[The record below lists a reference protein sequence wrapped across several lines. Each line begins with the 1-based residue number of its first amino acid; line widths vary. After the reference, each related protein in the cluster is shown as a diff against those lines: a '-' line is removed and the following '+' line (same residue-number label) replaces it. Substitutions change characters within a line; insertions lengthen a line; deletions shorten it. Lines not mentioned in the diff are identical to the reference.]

1 MSTGLKLL
9 KRKTIKPNETTD
21 YFEKI
26 GTAKLEGSESL
37 AKITKRPEVKLSEL
51 LALIKTNGDQDL
63 ENLIQDKRAVQQ
75 IEIELKYEGYI
86 KRQYEM
92 IEKMLKLEKI
102 KIPLNFN
109 YEEIKQI
116 STEGREK
123 LSKTKPRTI
132 GQASRISGVTPSD
145 VSILLVYLK
154 S

>member
-1 MSTGLKLL
+1 MYSYLEYSTSRDFL
-9 KRKTIKPNETTD
+9 T
-21 YFEKI
+21 
-26 GTAKLEGSESL
+26 S
-37 AKITKRPEVKLSEL
+37 
-51 LALIKTNGDQDL
+51 DL
-63 ENLIQDKRAVQQ
+63 ENVINDEKAIEQ

-92 IEKMLKLEKI
+92 IEKMMKLEKT

-109 YEEIKQI
+109 YNETIQI
-116 STEGREK
+116 SAEGREK

-145 VSILLVYLK
+145 IAILLVYLK